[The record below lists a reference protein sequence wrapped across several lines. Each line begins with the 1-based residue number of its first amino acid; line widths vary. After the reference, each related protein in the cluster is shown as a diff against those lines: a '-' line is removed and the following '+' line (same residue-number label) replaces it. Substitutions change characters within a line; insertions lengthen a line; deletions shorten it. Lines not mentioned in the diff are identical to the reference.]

1 MPPARIRPSTRS
13 RSLVSSLAQEFD
25 LLDIAAAAVA
35 MIHAE
40 NEQEAASQ
48 STSDRALDESPA
60 YDRSAGDRRPGDRAG
75 RPTNDRHVRSDDR
88 GGDDDGRASGMTVL
102 FVGAGKN
109 AGIRPGD
116 LVGAITNEAKLTA
129 RQVGG
134 IKIDLKYSLVE
145 VPEELADRVI
155 KALKATS
162 LRGQKVNVRR
172 SKD

>member
-1 MPPARIRPSTRS
+1 MNRLPTIVLRAI
-13 RSLVSSLAQEFD
+13 VAQA
-25 LLDIAAAAVA
+25 IV
-35 MIHAE
+35 H
-40 NEQEAASQ
+40 
-48 STSDRALDESPA
+48 
-60 YDRSAGDRRPGDRAG
+60 
-75 RPTNDRHVRSDDR
+75 
-88 GGDDDGRASGMTVL
+88 DGRASGMTVL